1 MLNGIN
7 VEWATLL
14 VTLAT
19 GLLGGGWAVWKWGRD
34 RSRER
39 LAERTQLATRYVTP
53 FLFACEDLQSRLYN
67 LLCRS
72 GLDPLRR
79 RKNYPYAEETLYLVA
94 QYFAYEP
101 FILRYTPYGSDPIAL
116 GLMQRIRKDF
126 ASDRFGVDPDPWCIF
141 RPRQKALGQLVLA
154 SRKGE
159 QVTDVDVVTLVEFEE
174 LVDTGHIEHLYIE
187 DALTALKKAADIHSL
202 SPATRGRLSMIQV
215 DLVDLLEYFE
225 KNLAASSRKWLGGSR
240 RQVVSIG
247 GLKRERAHNT
257 N

>member
-1 MLNGIN
+1 MLNGMS
-7 VEWATLL
+7 VEWATLWA
-14 VTLAT
+14 TLAT
-19 GLLGGGWAVWKWGRD
+19 GLLGAGWAVWKWGRD

-72 GLDPLRR
+72 GLVPLRKR
-79 RKNYPYAEETLYLVA
+79 ENYRYAEETLFLVA

-101 FILRYTPYGSDPIAL
+101 FILRYTPHGTDPIAL
-116 GLMQRIRKDF
+116 GLMQRIREDF
-126 ASDRFGVDPDPWCIF
+126 ASDRFGVDPWCIF

-159 QVTDVDVVTLVEFEE
+159 QVTDVDVVTLLEFEE
-174 LVDTGHIEHLYIE
+174 LIDTGQIDHLYMK
-187 DALTALKKAADIHSL
+187 DALTALKEAADIYAL
-202 SPATRGRLSMIQV
+202 PTATRERLSMIQS

-225 KNLAASSRKWLGGSR
+225 EKLAASSGKWHGGSR
-240 RQVVSIG
+240 RQPISLG
-247 GLKRERAHNT
+247 GRKRERAHNM